1 MSVAPEAKSEA
12 LPPAER
18 LLARR
23 DFLLVQS
30 KGRRLHGECFVLLV
44 FDRGD
49 GMPSRIGVTVS
60 RKVGNSV
67 VRHRVK
73 RWVRE
78 TFRRNK
84 ALFPQSADIVAIA
97 REGKA
102 PASFEAVHAE
112 LTTLVTAPNA
122 SRASRS
128 SVTAKRK
135 PRHEGSDRG
144 GGTGAPERSD
154 AKHRGR

>member
-44 FDRGD
+44 LDRGD

-84 ALFPQSADIVAIA
+84 AVFPQSSDVVAIA
-97 REGKA
+97 REGKV
-102 PASFEAVHAE
+102 PASFDAVQSE
-112 LTTLVTAPNA
+112 LVTLVST
-122 SRASRS
+122 SKS
-128 SVTAKRK
+128 SVTARRK
-135 PRHEGSDRG
+135 PRHEGGDRR
-144 GGTGAPERSD
+144 GGTGAAERSD

>member
-1 MSVAPEAKSEA
+1 MSVAPEETSEA

-18 LLARR
+18 LLLRR

-49 GMPSRIGVTVS
+49 GKPSRIGVTVS

-84 ALFPQSADIVAIA
+84 AVFPQS
-97 REGKA
+97 REGKV
-102 PASFEAVHAE
+102 PASFEAVRAE
-112 LTTLVTAPNA
+112 LTTLVTA
-122 SRASRS
+122 
-128 SVTAKRK
+128 KRK
-135 PRHEGSDRG
+135 PRHDGGDRR